1 MTKASG
7 LHTTGRVATIQ
18 GFVKTQ
24 VCGAWAQE
32 MLTPQVWGGAPV
44 FAVLRVPRGCRCPGS
59 TLCEPLTRCGLAI
72 GLIGCGSGA
81 GGRPRA
87 RSLVPPAPPPPAP
100 TAPECRSPG
109 VEASGACGGWGR
121 LQHRLGF
128 RNTDARAAVV
138 CPQPPS
144 EGTPGA
150 RSLQIKVNLVQ
161 SIAEHCRVL
170 RLAR

>member
-32 MLTPQVWGGAPV
+32 MLTLQVWGGAPV

-59 TLCEPLTRCGLAI
+59 TLCEPLTRCGLAV

-87 RSLVPPAPPPPAP
+87 RSLVPPALPPPPGAN
-100 TAPECRSPG
+100 SPRVQVTRGGSIGSLRG
-109 VEASGACGGWGR
+109 VGAAAASAGF
-121 LQHRLGF
+121 QEHR
-128 RNTDARAAVV
+128 R
-138 CPQPPS
+138 
-144 EGTPGA
+144 
-150 RSLQIKVNLVQ
+150 
-161 SIAEHCRVL
+161 
-170 RLAR
+170 

>member
-87 RSLVPPAPPPPAP
+87 RSLVPPALPPPPRRQQPQSAGHQGWKHQEP
-100 TAPECRSPG
+100 AGGGGGCSIG
-109 VEASGACGGWGR
+109 WVSGTQTLER
-121 LQHRLGF
+121 LWSALSRPQRAHRGL
-128 RNTDARAAVV
+128 AVFK
-138 CPQPPS
+138 S
-144 EGTPGA
+144 
-150 RSLQIKVNLVQ
+150 R
-161 SIAEHCRVL
+161 
-170 RLAR
+170 